1 MTDLQFIMEFLLS
14 EKLTVRLLQNI
25 SSGADPRI
33 MMEILAELNISKIF
47 IAGTRNLAQS
57 QHRARRE
64 VEGISSGC
72 DV

>member
-25 SSGADPRI
+25 SSGADSRI

-47 IAGTRNLAQS
+47 LGPGTWLSLNLQTRYTGGY
-57 QHRARRE
+57 Q
-64 VEGISSGC
+64 
-72 DV
+72 

>member
-14 EKLTVRLLQNI
+14 EKLTVILLQNI

-33 MMEILAELNISKIF
+33 MMEILAELNISQIF
-47 IAGTRNLAQS
+47 IAGTRALAQS
-57 QHRARRE
+57 QHPDRLE

>member
-33 MMEILAELNISKIF
+33 MMEILAELNISQIF
-47 IAGTRNLAQS
+47 IAGPRTWLRLEV
-57 QHRARRE
+57 E